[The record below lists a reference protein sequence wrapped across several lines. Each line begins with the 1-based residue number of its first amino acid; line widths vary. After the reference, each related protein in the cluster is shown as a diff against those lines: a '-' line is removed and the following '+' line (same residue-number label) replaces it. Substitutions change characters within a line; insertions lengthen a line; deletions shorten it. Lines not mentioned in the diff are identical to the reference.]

1 MYSHEKKAGG
11 GAVVKVDEDEEAK
24 NTLTK

>member
-11 GAVVKVDEDEEAK
+11 VAIKVEEDDEAK